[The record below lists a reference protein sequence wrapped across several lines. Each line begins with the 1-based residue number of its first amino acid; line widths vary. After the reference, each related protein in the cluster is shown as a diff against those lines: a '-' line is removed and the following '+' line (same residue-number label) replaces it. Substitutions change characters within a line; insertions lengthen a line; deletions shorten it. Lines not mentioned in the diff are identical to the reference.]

1 MDLEQQGQHD
11 LRASSSVRETPRPSR
26 DDMSTFSQVVS
37 RAPSL
42 SAEQFEQDVYLDNV
56 ISKPWGHEY
65 RVYADLF
72 YDVWKLC
79 LSAGERTSVHCHPR
93 KETALLCLSGHGKV
107 RLLDREYSI
116 EPLSVIWFRKGVFH
130 STENV
135 GNTPLELVEVE
146 TPRNKLDLVRVQ
158 DRYGR
163 QGRSYETAT
172 GEGELCGFN
181 QLSQPLNAKLRRTS
195 MFDRYAFDVVSGA
208 QLPARGAMFVV
219 SLSLDNA
226 FQQQLAIASAA
237 HERAVDIESAAPYL
251 VISRPSEI

>member
-1 MDLEQQGQHD
+1 MDMEQQGEHD
-11 LRASSSVRETPRPSR
+11 LRDSSSSVRETPRPSR

-37 RAPSL
+37 FAPSL
-42 SAEQFEQDVYLDNV
+42 SAEQFEHDVYLDNV

-72 YDVWKLC
+72 YDVWQLC

-93 KETALLCLSGHGKV
+93 KETALLCLSGQGKV
-107 RLLDREYSI
+107 RLLDREYPI
-116 EPLSVIWFRKGVFH
+116 QPMSVIWFRKGVFH

-135 GNTPLELVEVE
+135 GNTPLDLIEVE

-163 QGRSYETAT
+163 KGRSYETAT
-172 GEGELCGFN
+172 GEGELCAFK
-181 QLSQPLNAKLRRTS
+181 QLSQPLNAKLRATS
-195 MFDRYAFDVVSGA
+195 MFDAYEFDVVPGA
-208 QLPARGAMFVV
+208 DVAARQGLFAV

-226 FQQQLAIASAA
+226 FQQQLVIASAA
-237 HERAVDIESAAPYL
+237 HEKAAVLEPAAPYL
-251 VISRPSEI
+251 VISKAL